1 MKTIHVVGKR
11 KSAVA
16 RATLNSGAGIVR
28 VNSKLLTFY
37 EPEIYRTKIQEPL
50 ILAGDVSKKV
60 NISVNVNG
68 GGINSQSDASRLA
81 VARALALYDKS
92 LHKVFLDY
100 DRTLT
105 VADVRRKET
114 HKPNRHGKARSKIQ
128 KSYR

>member
-16 RATLNSGAGIVR
+16 RATLNSGVGIVR

-50 ILAGDVSKKV
+50 ILAGDVAKKV
-60 NISVNVNG
+60 NININVEG
-68 GGINSQSDASRLA
+68 GGINSQSDAARLA
-81 VARALALYDKS
+81 VARALAEHDKS
-92 LHKVFLDY
+92 LHKIFLDY